1 MRRNELLDLTFL
13 KFAGVKISGG
23 QVELLATSLDLPID
37 AIDRFAQWGRRLR
50 KEGGGVWSYTDRGA
64 RHHLE
69 AKIWWGTE
77 HRFAGSSASAKL
89 I

>member
-50 KEGGGVWSYTDRGA
+50 KEGGACGATQIEVLAITSKPKFGGVRSTASPDH
-64 RHHLE
+64 RHQQN
-69 AKIWWGTE
+69 
-77 HRFAGSSASAKL
+77 
-89 I
+89 